1 MGVRTGVGDAV
12 FVVCWAKL
20 EGCGK
25 LTMKRIFF
33 FGHEKCFEQGLLE
46 TVGIWHLTVASL
58 QSTLSGN
65 VLP

>member
-1 MGVRTGVGDAV
+1 MGDAL

-25 LTMKRIFF
+25 LTMKIFV
-33 FGHEKCFEQGLLE
+33 FGHEKCFEVALLE
-46 TVGIWHLTVASL
+46 TVGIWNLTVASL
-58 QSTLSGN
+58 QSALSEN